1 MSGGGAGEG
10 ERLPSDLSDP
20 EYIWLIRLFT
30 VPYFSVRLK
39 MSIIEFDGLPSWF
52 FDVSR
57 TRESTTKYLWVGVVE
72 GTTLLT
78 QPPLPMGIL
87 YSP

>member
-1 MSGGGAGEG
+1 MSGGGAGER
-10 ERLPSDLSDP
+10 ERLPSGLSDP

-30 VPYFSVRLK
+30 VPYFSVRWK
-39 MSIIEFDGLPSWF
+39 MSIVECDGLPSWF
-52 FDVSR
+52 LDVSR
-57 TRESTTKYLWVGVVE
+57 TRESTKYLWVGVVE

-78 QPPLPMGIL
+78 PPPLPMDIL

>member
-10 ERLPSDLSDP
+10 ERLPSGLSDP

-39 MSIIEFDGLPSWF
+39 LSIVEFDGLPSWF
-52 FDVSR
+52 LDVSR
-57 TRESTTKYLWVGVVE
+57 TRESTNTCG
-72 GTTLLT
+72 
-78 QPPLPMGIL
+78 
-87 YSP
+87 